1 MSHQYRGAHTN
12 EVQHMILDAKN
23 MSGLQ
28 LLKTY
33 NVEVWDDG
41 QVYDLTEN
49 LMYSSVIEW
58 ANDAVEDDGDDYS
71 DPHKSGYDMDGG
83 DYY

>member
-1 MSHQYRGAHTN
+1 MSNKHHGAHTN

-49 LMYSSVIEW
+49 LMYASVTEW
-58 ANDAVEDDGDDYS
+58 ANAAVEDDDFDYDRFFDGDEMNKEDFY
-71 DPHKSGYDMDGG
+71 
-83 DYY
+83 